1 MSQQANVG
9 IQPVSNMSILTLHSG
24 TGEITTSWVHCEIH
38 VGPKLH
44 LPSYL

>member
-1 MSQQANVG
+1 MSQRANVG
-9 IQPVSNMSILTLHSG
+9 IQPVSNISILSLHLE

-44 LPSYL
+44 LSSYL